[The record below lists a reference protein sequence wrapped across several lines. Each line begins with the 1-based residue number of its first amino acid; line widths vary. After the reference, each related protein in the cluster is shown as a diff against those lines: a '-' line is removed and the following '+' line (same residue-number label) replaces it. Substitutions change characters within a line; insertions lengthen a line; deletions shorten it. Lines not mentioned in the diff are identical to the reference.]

1 MVDTQDK
8 VKALKKR
15 VKEDVEKLEKKLRA
29 LSKKVIRLSRFV
41 PIVAQQLLA
50 MICDRSM
57 CRTTHHMFYC
67 FAIGR
72 AYA

>member
-29 LSKKVIRLSRFV
+29 LAKKVFSASSFETLVVSK
-41 PIVAQQLLA
+41 LLA
-50 MICDRSM
+50 MFRDCSV
-57 CRTTHHMFYC
+57 C
-67 FAIGR
+67 
-72 AYA
+72 